1 MNKQMKVTGHG
12 DQSERR
18 NDGTQP
24 NARRDSWSKTEDHD
38 VIGRIK
44 TIELRN
50 KLQPEFTRMADSYLD
65 GVWCRLSNTDFCI
78 VGYSE
83 SVSLVNRTWSPSA
96 PRVGLRGTGA
106 CWRNASAAGAHLMGR
121 CPLLTL
127 PRRFSSTAR

>member
-1 MNKQMKVTGHG
+1 MKVTGHG

-65 GVWCRLSNTDFCI
+65 GVWCRLFNTDFCI

-83 SVSLVNRTWSPSA
+83 NA
-96 PRVGLRGTGA
+96 KKDEIDGAGNLRQVR
-106 CWRNASAAGAHLMGR
+106 RNFCIAF
-121 CPLLTL
+121 TD
-127 PRRFSSTAR
+127 